1 MRRALVLLLFAAS
14 LVVPWLVNDFWVL
27 QIGGRTLA
35 FGTVALSLIFLASR
49 GGMLSLAQMAVAGLA
64 GYTMAYFSAP
74 MTGAGVAL
82 GLGVAIPL
90 ALIAATVGGLLVGLV
105 AVRTEGIYTLMIT
118 LAIAMGFYYLALQNY
133 ALFNGF
139 TGFTQVPAPVVGGV
153 DFSRPIPFFYL
164 SLCCAIGCYV
174 LLRWV
179 TGTPF
184 GVAMQASRDNARR
197 LQALGYRVALL
208 RIAAFGLAGFVAG
221 VGGILNTW
229 LNGSIS
235 PGSIALSP
243 SINVLMAAVLGG
255 IGAPEGAYLGALLF
269 TLVQSFAIYVVRPER
284 FNTVIGLVFIAVVVF
299 SPDGVLGLAGVA
311 RGGMSRV
318 RRLGGRPLASL
329 PLPTTTIKT
338 PMGNDH
344 AG

>member
-1 MRRALVLLLFAAS
+1 MNRALVLAAA
-14 LVVPWLVNDFWVL
+14 VAFVAFPWLVNDFWVL
-27 QIGGRTLA
+27 QVGGRSLA
-35 FGTVALSLIFLASR
+35 FGTIALSLIFLASR

-74 MTGAGVAL
+74 MAGAGVAL
-82 GLGVAIPL
+82 GLGAAVPL
-90 ALIAATVGGLLVGLV
+90 ALLMAIAGGLLVGLV

-139 TGFTQVPAPVVGGV
+139 TGFTRVPAPVVAGI
-153 DFSRPIPFFYL
+153 DFSRPVPFFYL
-164 SLCCAIGCYV
+164 SLVCAAGCYV
-174 LLRWV
+174 LVRAV
-179 TGTPF
+179 TVTPF
-184 GVAMQASRDNARR
+184 GLAVQASRDNARR
-197 LQALGYRVALL
+197 LQALGYRVALV
-208 RIAAFGLAGFVAG
+208 RIAAFGLAGFIAG

-235 PGSIALSP
+235 PGTIAIGP

-255 IGAPEGAYLGALLF
+255 LGAPEGAYLGALLF

-299 SPDGVLGLAGVA
+299 SPDGVLGLRGAL
-311 RGGMSRV
+311 RGGAGRL
-318 RRLGGRPLASL
+318 RRFGAGQLAAVPLVADAK
-329 PLPTTTIKT
+329 TT
-338 PMGNDH
+338 MGNDH